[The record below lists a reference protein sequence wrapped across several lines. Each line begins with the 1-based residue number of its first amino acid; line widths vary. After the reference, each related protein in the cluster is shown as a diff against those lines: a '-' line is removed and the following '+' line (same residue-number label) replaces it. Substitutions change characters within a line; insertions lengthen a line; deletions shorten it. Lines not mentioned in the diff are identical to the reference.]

1 MTICTPVRRPHTR
14 RAATR
19 SRAPWRTSRQHHLAS
34 AIAFCVVL
42 AGCQTPGIDAS
53 ALSKKDEEQLA
64 QMTSTDD
71 IHGPLERFA
80 IAAGFKDGEKNK
92 KRQLMNPPAA
102 MAAYKKGEELFK
114 EKRYVEAEE
123 VFWKETAEKFAV
135 FPIREDAIFMTGE
148 CLFFQKN
155 YAKAQDKY
163 DLCIKEYS
171 ATRHLDEISRRKFEI
186 ARIWL
191 KYPDNIT
198 ASDVKPVNFDE
209 PVKNA
214 PPQTAWQAPTDWTY
228 RIPILPNLS
237 DKSRPVFDTEGRAL
251 EALKSIWLNDPTG
264 PLADD
269 SIMLSASYYLRKG
282 DYTEADHLY
291 ELLRKEFPRS
301 PHVENAYVLGAYVK
315 LMEYQG
321 PEYDPTPLRDAK
333 KLKEQILRLYPHRP
347 DHERMLEELKKIE
360 LAEAAQ
366 LWAEVKYRK
375 AKNQT
380 KGVAI
385 WCKDIIKK
393 YPHTEFAVMAREEL
407 AKIKPE
413 DKQDFPTPRNYEE
426 TTKSGKAVVG
436 DAPGVFEDPVGP
448 PKKAPPV
455 TQEFGQS
462 QM

>member
-1 MTICTPVRRPHTR
+1 MTICTPVRRPHR
-14 RAATR
+14 CWAATR
-19 SRAPWRTSRQHHLAS
+19 SRALG
-34 AIAFCVVL
+34 AISICAVL
-42 AGCQTPGIDAS
+42 AGCQIPGIDAS
-53 ALSKKDEEQLA
+53 ALTKRDEEQLQ

-92 KRQLMNPPAA
+92 KRQLINPPEA
-102 MAAYKKGEELFK
+102 MAAYKRGEDLFK
-114 EKRYVEAEE
+114 QKRFVEAEQ
-123 VFWKETAEKFAV
+123 VFWKETAEKFALYPV
-135 FPIREDAIFMTGE
+135 REDALFMTGE

-163 DLCIKEYS
+163 DLCVKEFS

-198 ASDVKPVNFDE
+198 SSDVKPVNFDD
-209 PVKNA
+209 PGRNP

-228 RIPILPNLS
+228 RIPILPNLT
-237 DKSRPVFDTEGRAL
+237 DNTRPTFDTEGRAL

-269 SIMLSASYYLRKG
+269 AIMLSASYYLRKG

-291 ELLRKEFPRS
+291 ELLRKEFNKS
-301 PHVENAYVLGAYVK
+301 SHLENAYVLGAYVK

-321 PEYDPTPLRDAK
+321 PEYDPTPLREAK
-333 KLKEQILRLYPHRP
+333 KLKETTLRLYPNRP

-375 AKNQT
+375 AKGQP
-380 KGVAI
+380 KGVAV
-385 WCKDIIKK
+385 WCKEVIRK
-393 YPHTEFAVMAREEL
+393 YPNTEFAVKAREEL

-413 DKQDFPTPRNYEE
+413 DKMDLPAPGKYEE
-426 TTKSGKAVVG
+426 TPKPSKTGKAAVG
-436 DAPGVFEDPVGP
+436 DAPGVFEDPVAQ
-448 PKKAPPV
+448 PKPAPPA
-455 TQEFGQS
+455 THDFGQTP
-462 QM
+462 Q

>member
-1 MTICTPVRRPHTR
+1 MTICTPGCRPHESWT
-14 RAATR
+14 ATR
-19 SRAPWRTSRQHHLAS
+19 SRALVAVGVC
-34 AIAFCVVL
+34 IAL
-42 AGCQTPGIDAS
+42 TGCQMPGIDGS
-53 ALSKKDEEQLA
+53 SLTKKDEVQLQ

-92 KRQLMNPPAA
+92 KRQLVNPPDAI
-102 MAAYKKGEELFK
+102 AAYKKGEELFK
-114 EKRYVEAEE
+114 ENRYIEAEQ
-123 VFWKETAEKFAV
+123 VFWKETAEKFAIY
-135 FPIREDAIFMTGE
+135 PIREDALFMTGE
-148 CLFFQKN
+148 CLYFQKN

-163 DLCIKEYS
+163 DLCVKEYS

-198 ASDVKPVNFDE
+198 ASDVKPVNFDD
-209 PVKNA
+209 PGRNP

-237 DKSRPVFDTEGRAL
+237 DNTRPVFDTEGRAL

-291 ELLRKEFPRS
+291 ELIRKQFGTS
-301 PHVENAYVLGAYVK
+301 PHLENAYVLGAYVK

-321 PEYDPTPLRDAK
+321 PEYDPTPLREAK
-333 KLKEQILRLYPHRP
+333 KLKEATLRLYPHRP
-347 DHERMLEELKKIE
+347 DHDRMLEELKKIE

-375 AKNQT
+375 AKGQP
-380 KGVAI
+380 KSEAI
-385 WCKDIIKK
+385 WCKEVIKK
-393 YPHTEFAVMAREEL
+393 YPTSEYAVLAREEL

-413 DKQDFPTPRNYEE
+413 DKKDLPVPGKYEE
-426 TTKSGKAVVG
+426 TPNKTGKAAVG
-436 DAPGVFEDPVGP
+436 DAPGVFEDPVAP
-448 PKKAPPV
+448 PKKAPPA
-455 TQEFGQS
+455 TQEFGHDPQ
-462 QM
+462 